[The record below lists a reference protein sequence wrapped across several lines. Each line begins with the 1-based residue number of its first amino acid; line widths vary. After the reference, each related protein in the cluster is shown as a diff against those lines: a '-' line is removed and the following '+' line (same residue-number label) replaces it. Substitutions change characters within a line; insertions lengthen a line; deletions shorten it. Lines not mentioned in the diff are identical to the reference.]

1 MSNFLRTRELPK
13 GAPRSF
19 SQQAQRAKSANKG
32 GFRGPVTGEY
42 DSWWPN
48 TEKAM
53 WIAICPSQAWT
64 YELYDRETQK
74 VEKLVDYL
82 FFSYTH
88 HYVPATKRKFVCS
101 AGPHKTSPCW
111 GCGIRNA
118 HFDHQREVQE
128 TTGAKPADKAPISGM
143 LQHALSIVLLETVAK
158 VPVLD
163 KDGKPRLT
171 RDQKPILRDTPLC
184 MLKPMEQQKYKA
196 KGVTTFGK
204 SMHYSYGPTTNGELL
219 AMDEELKNNCAS
231 CAAALMCFAATCPEC
246 NTEMQASIDEDTPLT
261 GEDLRQFR
269 TADYECAN
277 CKYYGPLIPQVVC
290 ECGEPVEGTLTSFAL
305 RLRQVETGEKTRKLE
320 LVEIAPLSRFTSKYP
335 AVEEMLA
342 KPLDLPTIFGPSNLN
357 YQVKLIPERLRGDG
371 VSPEAKRTKGAV
383 PAAESYNFSSEDE
396 DSGTST
402 TTTDEF

>member
-1 MSNFLRTRELPK
+1 MTNFLKTRELPK

-19 SQQAQRAKSANKG
+19 SQQAQRARAANKG
-32 GFRGPVTGEY
+32 GFRGPIPGEY

-48 TEKAM
+48 TDKAM
-53 WIAICPSQAWT
+53 WIAICPNQAWS

-88 HYVPATKRKFVCS
+88 HYVPSTKRKFVCS
-101 AGPHKTSPCW
+101 AGAHKTLPCW

-128 TTGAKPADKAPISGM
+128 TTGAKPSDKAPISGM

-158 VPVLD
+158 TPVLD
-163 KDGKPRLT
+163 DKGNARLT

-204 SMHYSYGPTTNGELL
+204 SMHYSFGPTALGELL
-219 AMDEELKNNCAS
+219 AMDETLKNSCAS
-231 CAAALMCFAATCPEC
+231 CAADLMCFSAVCPEC
-246 NTEMQASIDEDTPLT
+246 QTEMAASPDEDTPLT

-277 CKYYGPLIPQVVC
+277 CKYYGPLVPQVVC

-305 RLRQVETGEKTRKLE
+305 RLKQVETGEKSRKLD
-320 LVEIAPLSRFTSKYP
+320 LVEIKPLSAFTAKYP
-335 AVEEMLA
+335 AVLEMLNT
-342 KPLDLPTIFGPSNLN
+342 PLELPKIFGPSNLN

-371 VSPEAKRTKGAV
+371 VTPEAKRTKGAA
-383 PAAESYNFSSEDE
+383 PAAESYSFSSDDE
-396 DSGTST
+396 TPN
-402 TTTDEF
+402 TTDDDIPF